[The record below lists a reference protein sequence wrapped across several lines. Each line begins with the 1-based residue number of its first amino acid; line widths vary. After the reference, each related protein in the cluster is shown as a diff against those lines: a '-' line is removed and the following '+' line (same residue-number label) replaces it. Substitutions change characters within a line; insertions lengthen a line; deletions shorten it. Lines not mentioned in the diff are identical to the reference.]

1 MMNSADEIDINA
13 EQHQSNYT
21 DFPDQ
26 EQASLLSPSTDQIH
40 GFSTPHRLG
49 GIDRSDD
56 QLGGTSGGVV
66 HTLRSRRRGA
76 QQSAN
81 ASTEAG
87 TSDDND
93 DKRWVKQSQHAF
105 HSPASKMN
113 SVTMMHTSIDAGC
126 DEGCIDDEYY
136 FDDTNDQS
144 WSCTFG
150 TEEGDG
156 VWLVRHDPPG
166 TIMSLIAYSGITITL
181 LAECGRLSR
190 TLAMMYCTVCA
201 LALASHAK
209 TMFTDPGAIPQCAV
223 PVNSAGRRNEVHTM
237 CSTCR
242 SYKPPGSH
250 HCRICDRCVSR
261 MDHHCPWMNNCI
273 GASNTKS
280 FILFLVYTW
289 IASAFALLIF
299 GFNYFLCR
307 DEQCEFGLLVHLVRF
322 MTVICVFSL
331 LFTSSMLS
339 NITYGIMTGM
349 GTIDR
354 IKARASYPSPDEH
367 PLTLQDIFGI
377 GLRMTWLL
385 PTDPLF
391 ADYDRVLGYSMPQ
404 RLLREGGDNNSIS

>member
-1 MMNSADEIDINA
+1 
-13 EQHQSNYT
+13 
-21 DFPDQ
+21 
-26 EQASLLSPSTDQIH
+26 
-40 GFSTPHRLG
+40 
-49 GIDRSDD
+49 
-56 QLGGTSGGVV
+56 
-66 HTLRSRRRGA
+66 
-76 QQSAN
+76 
-81 ASTEAG
+81 
-87 TSDDND
+87 
-93 DKRWVKQSQHAF
+93 
-105 HSPASKMN
+105 
-113 SVTMMHTSIDAGC
+113 
-126 DEGCIDDEYY
+126 
-136 FDDTNDQS
+136 
-144 WSCTFG
+144 
-150 TEEGDG
+150 
-156 VWLVRHDPPG
+156 
-166 TIMSLIAYSGITITL
+166 
-181 LAECGRLSR
+181 
-190 TLAMMYCTVCA
+190 
-201 LALASHAK
+201 
-209 TMFTDPGAIPQCAV
+209 
-223 PVNSAGRRNEVHTM
+223 M